1 MTPKIP
7 DAETRKRLVAQL
19 RESNRKLD
27 IFNLSLDELI
37 AKLEAGIREQHRAR
51 LGIKK
56 KESRSA

>member
-7 DAETRKRLVAQL
+7 DAETRERLVAQL

-51 LGIKK
+51 LGLKK
-56 KESRSA
+56 KESRST